1 MTEQERRTASE
12 AADRMSRVVA
22 SKPELAVSRSV
33 EEFRSGG
40 WEVTAENMEE
50 EFGEVERR
58 TFLDGIHWGRV
69 IAFLAFSVSFA
80 AYVSSR
86 GISGGADSVFSWTTR
101 VLDHDLSDFMSR
113 ENGWVSECVP
123 RCVRGSVYCTVVC
136 AGLCRVCGSEAI
148 WSGLGQS
155 RCLCETESV
164 FRVQTVCERA
174 VPATG
179 LVCLSVCMHGLW
191 QV

>member
-113 ENGWVSECVP
+113 ENGWDGFITYADTLLRGQERRRGEQVDHAQPP
-123 RCVRGSVYCTVVC
+123 RRWDNVAAYG
-136 AGLCRVCGSEAI
+136 AGLGAI
-148 WSGLGQS
+148 GFGALLAYGVRQ
-155 RCLCETESV
+155 V
-164 FRVQTVCERA
+164 F
-174 VPATG
+174 
-179 LVCLSVCMHGLW
+179 S
-191 QV
+191 